1 LATSTFLSLLM
12 PATVCSTNVFDVH
25 QRWWVFG
32 FCHSL
37 VIARIKLEDWV
48 VIVVF
53 SLVVALWQLFR
64 FFPERQGEDGP
75 RLLAPLKAVLN
86 QILQHH
92 RSGTSFR
99 ILKTTP
105 NRAFHSG
112 SLISNNYNLEIIF
125 SIAGELFFVHLILE
139 WDRFVV
145 VGLRYAV
152 THLILVQMTW
162 FFS

>member
-1 LATSTFLSLLM
+1 MCLM
-12 PATVCSTNVFDVH
+12 YTKD
-25 QRWWVFG
+25 

-112 SLISNNYNLEIIF
+112 SLICLLIMLEHIWPRIRNFKSVCKTRHLYEAPKAVVELISLAVHVWVENN
-125 SIAGELFFVHLILE
+125 
-139 WDRFVV
+139 
-145 VGLRYAV
+145 
-152 THLILVQMTW
+152 
-162 FFS
+162 